1 MTFWI
6 VAGLAAFILGLS
18 KGGMPVVA
26 ILSVPLLSLLMD
38 PALAAGLLLP
48 LYLIADCYALYL
60 FRKAFSV
67 RNLKILIPAVGVGV
81 LIATFAVSSVP
92 ADGVKLLLALI
103 GFSYLFN
110 TIRKRLAQRE
120 VEPKPADVPRGL
132 FWGTLAGIT
141 SYIAHSGGPPYQA
154 YVLPQKLEK
163 MSYLGTTAIVFACLN
178 WMKVPAYIYVGQM
191 NWQSIQQALWLAPFA
206 LLGAWSGAQI
216 SRLLPEKIFFLLIEI
231 ALGLV
236 SVKLLF
242 EVLFQ

>member
-38 PALAAGLLLP
+38 PAQAAGLLLP

-81 LIATFAVSSVP
+81 VIATFAVSSVP
-92 ADGVKLLLALI
+92 ANGVKLLLALI

-110 TIRKRLAQRE
+110 AIGKRLLQRE

-163 MSYLGTTAIVFACLN
+163 MTYLGTTAIVFACLN

-191 NWQSIQQALWLAPFA
+191 HWQSIQQALWLAPFA

-236 SVKLLF
+236 SIKLLY